1 MKLAELIISEARE
14 RGIRHFFGIPGGGCP
29 LDLMEYGRRL
39 GVEFVSVAH
48 ESAAGIAGACNGLM
62 KETAGLAL
70 SVKGV
75 GAGNLAGGA
84 VNAYFERAPVI
95 CLCESS
101 ASTVTRGELVQQ
113 CAHEELFGSVVKYS
127 GTLNPEAAPGM
138 LREASFRALDG
149 RPGPVLLDLPSDLGA
164 ADCDGPLAPLPASVD
179 PPAPAPS
186 IEAAR
191 AFLERSAKPAVVA
204 GADVTRAGATRELV
218 ELVERIGGV
227 VLSTMDGRGAFPES
241 HPRWAGVMTGS
252 WVANTVEMEVL
263 ERADAVLFAGADAM
277 MAHVPW
283 SFPLPVCELVARP
296 GYLSFTPEPEVRV
309 DGDLKAS
316 IAQLTTAGDGFPMAD
331 LAAIDAAVEPHFARP
346 PHARLAA
353 QDIIEIARELMP
365 PGGVLFSET
374 GIYITILERLWK
386 VDDPASYRG
395 TSGGRTMGLTIP
407 AILGAK
413 LAAPEIPMMGLG
425 ADGSL
430 LMRLGELETL
440 ARVGVAVPLVI
451 LNDDALGTM
460 KWRQK
465 ARGMPEYK
473 LQLQRVDYAEVARC
487 CGLAGATVDTPEGFR
502 EALKAAFSAD
512 VGTLIDCRLDA
523 QAYQDS
529 FGPTIGVLD
538 A

>member
-48 ESAAGIAGACNGLM
+48 ESTAAIAGAYNGLM
-62 KETAGLAL
+62 KDTAGLAL

-101 ASTVTRGELVQQ
+101 PSTVTRGGLVQQ
-113 CAHEELFGSVVKYS
+113 CAHEELFGSVIKYS
-127 GTLNPEAAPGM
+127 GTLSPDSAPGM
-138 LREASFRALDG
+138 LREATFRALDG

-164 ADCDGPLAPLPASVD
+164 ADCGGPLTPLPVGTDGPPAT
-179 PPAPAPS
+179 PS

-191 AFLERSAKPAVVA
+191 AFLERSSKPAVVA
-204 GADVTRAGATRELV
+204 GADVIRAGATPALV

-252 WVANTVEMEVL
+252 WVDNTVEMEVI
-263 ERADAVLFAGADAM
+263 ERADAVLFAGVDAM

-283 SFPLPVCELVARP
+283 SSPLPVCELVARP

-316 IAQLTTAGDGFPMAD
+316 IAQLTTAGDGFFEAE

-413 LAAPEIPMMGLG
+413 LAAPETPMMGLG

-440 ARVGVAVPLVI
+440 ARAGVAVPLVI

>member
-440 ARVGVAVPLVI
+440 ARAGVAVPLVI

-487 CGLAGATVDTPEGFR
+487 CGLAGVTVDTPEGFR

>member
-48 ESAAGIAGACNGLM
+48 ESTAAIAGAYNGLM

-84 VNAYFERAPVI
+84 VNAHFERAPVI
-95 CLCESS
+95 CLCESAS
-101 ASTVTRGELVQQ
+101 STVTRGGLVQH

-127 GTLNPEAAPGM
+127 GTLSPGAAPEM
-138 LREASFRALDG
+138 LREAWFRALDG
-149 RPGPVLLDLPSDLGA
+149 RPGPVLLDLPSDLGD
-164 ADCDGPLAPLPASVD
+164 ADCGGSLPPLPASVD
-179 PPAPAPS
+179 SPAPAAS

-191 AFLERSAKPAVVA
+191 GFLDRSLKPAVVV
-204 GADVTRAGATRELV
+204 GADVTRAGAAGELV
-218 ELVERIGGV
+218 GLVERIGAT

-252 WVANTVEMEVL
+252 WVDNTVEMEVL
-263 ERADAVLFAGADAM
+263 QRADAVLFAGADAM

-283 SFPLPVCELVARP
+283 SSPLPVCELVARP
-296 GYLSFTPEPEVRV
+296 EHLSFTADPEVRV
-309 DGDLKAS
+309 DGDLNAS
-316 IAQLTTAGDGFPMAD
+316 IAQLTTAGEGFSEAE

-346 PHARLAA
+346 PQARLAA
-353 QDIIEIARELMP
+353 QDVIETARELMP
-365 PGGVLFSET
+365 SGGVLFSET

-413 LAAPEIPMMGLG
+413 LAAPETPMMGLG

-440 ARVGVAVPLVI
+440 ARAGVAVPLVI

-465 ARGMPEYK
+465 ARGMPEYG
-473 LQLQRVDYAEVARC
+473 LQLQRVDYAGVARC

-502 EALKAAFSAD
+502 EALKAALAAD
-512 VGTLIDCRLDA
+512 VATLIDCRLDA
-523 QAYQDS
+523 QVYQDS